1 MLRTGFE
8 DACYEHIPLVNS
20 GEDNQIIQL
29 KRMLIKARSHTAH
42 DCSKLFSAD
51 ISQMKNCEFFIVA
64 YFTRGLRRTHTPRL
78 STWLYLRFSHCK
90 KILPILVS
98 IVL

>member
-1 MLRTGFE
+1 MAKIDASRLSTSRRLYSSMSSALCSGFE

-51 ISQMKNCEFFIVA
+51 ISQVKNCELLIVA
-64 YFTRGLRRTHTPRL
+64 YFTRGLRCTHTPRL
-78 STWLYLRFSHCK
+78 ST
-90 KILPILVS
+90 
-98 IVL
+98 

>member
-1 MLRTGFE
+1 MLLTGFE

-29 KRMLIKARSHTAH
+29 KIMLIKARSHTAH

-51 ISQMKNCEFFIVA
+51 ISQVKNCELLIVA
-64 YFTRGLRRTHTPRL
+64 YFTRGLRCTHTPRL
-78 STWLYLRFSHCK
+78 ST
-90 KILPILVS
+90 
-98 IVL
+98 